1 MKTKSLLIIA
11 LLAIGLS
18 SQMNGQYSRSD
29 IFSVSE
35 ITCYGLDFTHIKL
48 IGPEGF
54 TNPAQIQDIYFR
66 EINNLFNYEPD
77 KYDLRK
83 TFSKKVVNIDLEM
96 IHDRNRD
103 IDPDQLVLES
113 GEVYNL
119 DQELVAKLV
128 GDYDLIDS
136 KGIGVVFVMESF
148 NKDQDMGYMWVT
160 FFDIGTRE
168 ILLTDKMRG
177 KSGGFGWRNYWA
189 KSVYNVLKEIE
200 KSRYKTWS
208 RK

>member
-1 MKTKSLLIIA
+1 MKTKSLLIIV
-11 LLAIGLS
+11 LLTIGLS
-18 SQMNGQYSRSD
+18 SRINGQYTRSD
-29 IFSVSE
+29 IFKMSE
-35 ITCYGLDFTHIKL
+35 ITWYGLDFTHIKL

-54 TNPAQIQDIYFR
+54 TNPVQIQDIYFR
-66 EINNLFNYEPD
+66 EINNLFKYEPD

-96 IHDRNRD
+96 IHERNRD
-103 IDPDQLVLES
+103 IDPYQLVLET
-113 GEVYNL
+113 GERYSFDEEKV
-119 DQELVAKLV
+119 QEIVS
-128 GDYDLIDS
+128 DYEPDARE
-136 KGIGVVFVMESF
+136 GIGVVFVMESF
-148 NKDQDMGYMWVT
+148 NKTQDMGYMWVT
-160 FFDIGTRE
+160 FFDIATGD

>member
-29 IFSVSE
+29 IFSMSE